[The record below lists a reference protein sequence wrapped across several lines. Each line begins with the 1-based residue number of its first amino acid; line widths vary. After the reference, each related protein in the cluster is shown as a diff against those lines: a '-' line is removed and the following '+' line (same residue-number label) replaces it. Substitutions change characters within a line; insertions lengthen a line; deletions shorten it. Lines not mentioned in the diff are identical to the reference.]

1 MPANPSHAGV
11 KRLWRRPLLASHF
24 DYKTHESAAR
34 RRRRPKLSQTSNPK
48 HRRRPRQRAT
58 LAAPATRPEIPTVR
72 RKLARTRPPG
82 TGPGPPGCRRPL
94 GRREISLFVKFGLR
108 RGGDAGGWGR
118 EAVPSGPAAHSI
130 RSTPA
135 GTGCA
140 GVAGGGHDPSR
151 PAAPPGTPGPNFRL
165 ASFKSPRV
173 PHLLLCLLRGAPPGW
188 RYRRPRLSAP
198 QPRKFDKDRGR
209 GRDRDP
215 LAEARGRRAISGDP
229 GPWPAGRRPEG
240 RRGGRPGTAAGRAA
254 TPGREPRAGGAAAG
268 CGCGEGRRAG
278 PALRPPPPP
287 APTPAA
293 SPRPGLLLPTS
304 RLVLFVPVCCGDS
317 SPGRA
322 IPPAPVARPAPGEPG
337 APRAPLPG
345 PGDRRRGPSALGAAA
360 GRRAARAAGAAKA
373 AVGRWPAAAAG
384 LEGAYLP
391 AVEPVLA
398 DIALD
403 HEAVHVVRLPAHT
416 VHRRGRGGRRGP
428 ARSRYR
434 HGCRGGSSCCSRGH
448 RRRRSGHL

>member
-108 RGGDAGGWGR
+108 RGGDAGGCGR

-209 GRDRDP
+209 GRDRDRDP
-215 LAEARGRRAISGDP
+215 LAEGNFWRPRAVASRSPPGRKARRPAGHGGRPGGDSGPGAPGGRGGGGLRVRRGAAGRAGAPPAASAGAYPGRVPSPRSPPANFPAGPLCSRLLWRLFARPGDPTSPRSPPGARRARGPARPAARAGGSAP
-229 GPWPAGRRPEG
+229 GPLGA
-240 RRGGRPGTAAGRAA
+240 RRGGRAEGG
-254 TPGREPRAGGAAAG
+254 AGGRS
-268 CGCGEGRRAG
+268 GEGG
-278 PALRPPPPP
+278 
-287 APTPAA
+287 
-293 SPRPGLLLPTS
+293 GW
-304 RLVLFVPVCCGDS
+304 
-317 SPGRA
+317 
-322 IPPAPVARPAPGEPG
+322 PVAGGGGG
-337 APRAPLPG
+337 A
-345 PGDRRRGPSALGAAA
+345 RRGLF
-360 GRRAARAAGAAKA
+360 
-373 AVGRWPAAAAG
+373 
-384 LEGAYLP
+384 
-391 AVEPVLA
+391 
-398 DIALD
+398 
-403 HEAVHVVRLPAHT
+403 T
-416 VHRRGRGGRRGP
+416 CRGTSP
-428 ARSRYR
+428 CRYR
-434 HGCRGGSSCCSRGH
+434 T
-448 RRRRSGHL
+448 RS